1 MMSLMQP
8 RAYKSQQNH
17 KSSHRCL
24 PHSINTVSIW
34 LTVVYQSAEYARLSL
49 ASPPLR
55 QALME
60 NTQYY
65 INSSGFTLWKCL
77 LILSCCQSCYFHH
90 RRLSSFICL
99 SCGGVGQ
106 VFVFGH
112 FFYLPPFFIF
122 MRIQFADAAIC
133 ISCKVKLLATA
144 QSLIFQ
150 DSKGSRRLW

>member
-1 MMSLMQP
+1 MLMMSLTQP
-8 RAYKSQQNH
+8 AAYKSQQNH

-34 LTVVYQSAEYARLSL
+34 LSVVYQSAEYVSRSL

-65 INSSGFTLWKCL
+65 INSSGFTLSKCL
-77 LILSCCQSCYFHH
+77 LILLCCQSCYDDH
-90 RRLSSFICL
+90 LL
-99 SCGGVGQ
+99 
-106 VFVFGH
+106 FVYRVKVLDGFFFFGH
-112 FFYLPPFFIF
+112 FFNSPPCFIF
-122 MRIQFADAAIC
+122 TRTQFANADIC
-133 ISCKVKLLATA
+133 ISCKVKLLSTA

-150 DSKGSRRLW
+150 DSKGSRRL